1 MAFGAGSDNA
11 HAGEHSAGALGKVEL
26 SVVVPMWNEEESI
39 DIFFEKIEPVLS
51 SICENYEIIC
61 VDDGSTDSTLGRLTE
76 HRVRDDRIK
85 VVSLSR
91 NFGKDIALSAG
102 LNHAYGAAV
111 VPMDCDLQDPPEV
124 IVEMYRRKCEGYDVV
139 IAVRSSRQS
148 DSWLKRKTADLFY
161 RVHNSMA
168 DVNIPHDTGDFRM
181 LDQRVVEVIRRL
193 PERTRFMKGL
203 FSWVGFTHAVV
214 EYERQQRA
222 AGTTKWKYWKL
233 WNFALDGITSSS
245 TLPLRIWTYL
255 GAAIA
260 AIAFMYAAY
269 LIVSVMVYGVDL
281 PGYAS
286 IMVSV
291 LFLGSINIVATGVL
305 GEYLGRVYT
314 EVKNRPLYVVRETL
328 GLETGQPDKTCHHN
342 EKQTTPGQRESQ
354 WKDKSMTDSTSF
366 KTNTGGSARGVKS
379 SRAS

>member
-1 MAFGAGSDNA
+1 MDVIEGQLLGNSGAEQARG
-11 HAGEHSAGALGKVEL
+11 VEL
-26 SVVVPMWNEEESI
+26 SIVVPMWNEEESI
-39 DIFFEKIEPVLS
+39 DIFFEKIEPVLAG
-51 SICENYEIIC
+51 ICDNYEIIC
-61 VDDGSTDSTLGRLTE
+61 VDDGSTDSTLGALTA
-76 HRVRDDRIK
+76 HRVRDERIK

-124 IVEMYRRKCEGYDVV
+124 IAEMYKRKCEGFDVV
-139 IAVRSSRQS
+139 IAVRASRKS
-148 DSWLKRKTADLFY
+148 DTWLKRFTANLFY

-168 DVNIPHDTGDFRM
+168 DVSIPHDTGDFRM
-181 LDQRVVEVIRRL
+181 LDQKVVQVLRHL

-214 EYERQQRA
+214 EYERQPRA
-222 AGTTKWKYWKL
+222 AGTTKWKYWNL
-233 WNFALDGITSSS
+233 WNFALDGITNSS

-255 GAAIA
+255 GI
-260 AIAFMYAAY
+260 IISLLAFTYAAY
-269 LIVSVMVYGVDL
+269 LIVSTLVYGVDL

-291 LFLGSINIVATGVL
+291 LFLGGINIFATGVL

-314 EVKNRPLYVVRETL
+314 EVKNRPLYVVRETH
-328 GLETGQPDKTCHHN
+328 GLDRRVTDGDFEDRQA
-342 EKQTTPGQRESQ
+342 TTSQ
-354 WKDKSMTDSTSF
+354 VLKKS
-366 KTNTGGSARGVKS
+366 A
-379 SRAS
+379 